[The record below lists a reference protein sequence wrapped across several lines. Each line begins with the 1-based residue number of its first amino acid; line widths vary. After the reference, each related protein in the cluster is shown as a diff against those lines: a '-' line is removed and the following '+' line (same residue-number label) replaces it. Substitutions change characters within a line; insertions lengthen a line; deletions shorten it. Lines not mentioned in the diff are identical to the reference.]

1 MGQKIKLKK
10 IRDQVVVVTGAS
22 SGIGRATA
30 RLAAKRGAKVVLAA
44 RDEPSLRE
52 ARSEIERQGGTAHHV
67 VADVSDP
74 SQVENVAEVAQRTY
88 GGLDTWVNNA
98 GVTIFGRIQD
108 VSREDARRLFDVN
121 YWGVVYGSLTAMRH
135 MGTRSGSVIN
145 VGSILSR
152 RSLPLQGHYSASKHA
167 VKGFTE
173 ALRMEIEHDE
183 LPIALTL
190 IDPGS
195 IATGFVEHAKNYLPR
210 RPTLPSPLYSP
221 EVVARAIIECA
232 QRPVRHLSVG
242 ASGPL
247 VSAANGAPAITER
260 VLSRAAYATQQTE
273 HPADD
278 GESALHHPMFGTG
291 KEQVDFG
298 RHVRRSSLYTKAVL
312 RPGRALVTATAM
324 GVGLLWVAA
333 RLRSA
338 TWIGR

>member
-1 MGQKIKLKK
+1 MGQKMKLKK

-30 RLAAKRGAKVVLAA
+30 RLAAKQGAKVVLAA

-52 ARSEIERQGGTAHHV
+52 ATHDIERHGGTAHYV

-74 SQVENVAEVAQRTY
+74 AQVENVAQVAQSSF

-108 VSREDARRLFDVN
+108 VSYEDARRLFDVN
-121 YWGVVYGSLTAMRH
+121 YWGVVYGTLTALRH
-135 MGTRSGSVIN
+135 MGRRSGAIIN
-145 VGSILSR
+145 VGSIVSR

-173 ALRMEIEHDE
+173 ALRVELEHDE
-183 LPIALTL
+183 LPIALTMV
-190 IDPGS
+190 DPGS

-221 EVVARAIIECA
+221 EIVARTIIECA
-232 QRPVRHLSVG
+232 QRPVRRISVG
-242 ASGPL
+242 ATGPL
-247 VSAANGAPAITER
+247 VSATSGTPALADH
-260 VLSRAAYATQQTE
+260 VLSRAAYMTQQTDQ
-273 HPADD
+273 PADD

-291 KEQVDFG
+291 KEQADFG
-298 RHVRRSSLYTKAVL
+298 RRVRRSSLYTKAVL

-324 GVGLLWVAA
+324 GVGLLWAA
-333 RLRSA
+333 TRIRSA
-338 TWIGR
+338 SWIGR